1 MKRSDTPMSPG
12 AGLARDFPSGA
23 PLRQP
28 ESTMPTSGV
37 VGDLPARRYPPD
49 RVVGG
54 VGEPQRPVWSG
65 RNPHW
70 AVDADTGE
78 LGDLPAGGEPKGS
91 VRPGRD
97 RVGLVDARAGKE
109 LAVPAG
115 RDPPDRVAEVVGK
128 PNGLVR
134 AGRDPGGLV
143 KVAIGV
149 NRDLPV

>member
-37 VGDLPARRYPPD
+37 VGDLPAGGDPPD

-54 VGEPQRPVWSG
+54 V
-65 RNPHW
+65 
-70 AVDADTGE
+70 
-78 LGDLPAGGEPKGS
+78 GEPKGS